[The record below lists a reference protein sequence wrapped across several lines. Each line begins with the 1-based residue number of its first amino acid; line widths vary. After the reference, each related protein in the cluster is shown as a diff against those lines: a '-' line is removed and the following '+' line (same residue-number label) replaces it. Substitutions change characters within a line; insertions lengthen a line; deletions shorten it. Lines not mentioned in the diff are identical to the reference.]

1 MAADNSERRRWP
13 VGSVLHAAT
22 ISRSPSTD
30 AILLCKPSDSSKL
43 LPIRRP
49 TSPCV
54 FSVPEN
60 SIHPSIYPTAD
71 CMGDLQSWPPKRNG
85 TLIDASLS
93 PSPSPPRSNPHP
105 SSIGDDIWRRAENAA
120 GDIVRRF
127 QPTMA
132 SERKRNAVIEHLQW
146 LIKAYVGG
154 EKRTMC
160 AAFVELLLPQFT
172 KMGEQD
178 VSGASS
184 SALMML
190 YENQC

>member
-1 MAADNSERRRWP
+1 
-13 VGSVLHAAT
+13 
-22 ISRSPSTD
+22 
-30 AILLCKPSDSSKL
+30 
-43 LPIRRP
+43 
-49 TSPCV
+49 
-54 FSVPEN
+54 
-60 SIHPSIYPTAD
+60 
-71 CMGDLQSWPPKRNG
+71 MGDLQSWPPKRNA

-154 EKRTMC
+154 EESFSRLSSIFLRLSIL
-160 AAFVELLLPQFT
+160 AFRLEFDR
-172 KMGEQD
+172 MI
-178 VSGASS
+178 
-184 SALMML
+184 
-190 YENQC
+190 